1 MINITYDPRT
11 LEKLRILLHSL
22 ETPLHWT
29 MELGKKAGGFALCI
43 LVPEPRPAPNTRYQ
57 LEREWVFQGNALLM
71 QNIALFM
78 RIITLTLHF
87 HFCQGKEEHSEDNK
101 WQRSFFLPTILWV
114 CFVWLSVSIKKNQKN
129 PINSMVSPFYLII
142 YQSYLEGQT
151 ELWKETQEKSH
162 KGVLTGFVLYVTEGP
177 IDINRVW
184 STSEADL
191 RNSIFNEREPSV

>member
-1 MINITYDPRT
+1 MIKITYDPQT

-22 ETPLHWT
+22 ETSLHWT

-114 CFVWLSVSIKKNQKN
+114 CFVWLSVSIKKNQKKPNKFYGFSILFNNLSELSWRPDWAVKGN
-129 PINSMVSPFYLII
+129 PGEVS
-142 YQSYLEGQT
+142 QRSSY
-151 ELWKETQEKSH
+151 W
-162 KGVLTGFVLYVTEGP
+162 FC
-177 IDINRVW
+177 
-184 STSEADL
+184 
-191 RNSIFNEREPSV
+191 SVCHRRAHWH

>member
-101 WQRSFFLPTILWV
+101 WQRSFFFYLLYSE
-114 CFVWLSVSIKKNQKN
+114 FVLFGFLFPLKKTKKT

-151 ELWKETQEKSH
+151 EL
-162 KGVLTGFVLYVTEGP
+162 
-177 IDINRVW
+177 
-184 STSEADL
+184 
-191 RNSIFNEREPSV
+191 